1 MSTTHYYDRI
11 LSQIDDETV
20 RDVYTQIRDSHGKQ
34 HAITKEMISLTLWQK
49 YNQTTDRTVREC
61 VETLHEKYAVPICSN
76 SGRAG
81 YYMPANRA
89 ELDEYLA
96 EMRSRRNKI
105 DVTLHKLE
113 ASARTWD
120 FTEPL
125 HHIPASVEATQLSLI
140 PEQRVYA

>member
-1 MSTTHYYDRI
+1 MTTTDFYDRI
-11 LSQIDDETV
+11 LSQIDDDTV
-20 RDVYTQIRDSHGKQ
+20 RDVYCVVRDYIGKK
-34 HAITKEMISLTLWQK
+34 HAISKESVSLVLWNK

-125 HHIPASVEATQLSLI
+125 HHIPASVEATQDTLFDL
-140 PEQRVYA
+140 PKVYA